1 VLRTAR
7 SHAAAAPSSAR
18 RPRAAK
24 GGAGRLPPHSAAE
37 RLWDAAAAFA
47 SRLAHFD
54 PEALARTKFYVDH
67 LTLPADSELPPAL
80 ADFFELLGRP
90 AQQAQFA
97 RLEALGLNTESD
109 LERFIGRRVV
119 ESSRDA

>member
-1 VLRTAR
+1 MG
-7 SHAAAAPSSAR
+7 P
-18 RPRAAK
+18 
-24 GGAGRLPPHSAAE
+24 
-37 RLWDAAAAFA
+37 AAFHPIVPPSA
-47 SRLAHFD
+47 CGTPPQRSRHGSRISI

-109 LERFIGRRVV
+109 LERFVGRRVV
-119 ESSRDA
+119 ESSPDA

>member
-109 LERFIGRRVV
+109 LERFLGRRVV
-119 ESSRDA
+119 ESSPDA

>member
-1 VLRTAR
+1 MLRTAR

-24 GGAGRLPPHSAAE
+24 GGAGCLPPHSAAE

-90 AQQAQFA
+90 ASRRSSLGSR
-97 RLEALGLNTESD
+97 RLGSTPRATSNGS
-109 LERFIGRRVV
+109 
-119 ESSRDA
+119 

>member
-54 PEALARTKFYVDH
+54 PEALAREVLCRY

-97 RLEALGLNTESD
+97 RLEARGLNTESD
-109 LERFIGRRVV
+109 LERFLGRRVV
-119 ESSRDA
+119 ESSPDA